1 MKHSLSYSFIAS
13 FIATL
18 VLSMIMIMKKLM
30 GLMPVMNPIADLVT
44 IMQNITGLTVLP
56 LFAWILHFLIGTV
69 MWGTL
74 FFLLYGILPGGKL
87 IKGILFGL
95 GAWMSMM
102 LTVEPLA
109 GHGFFGLQTGFVIP
123 VMSMMLH
130 IVFGAILG
138 IVYGKLTKTSIEI
151 E

>member
-13 FIATL
+13 FIATF
-18 VLSMIMIMKKLM
+18 VLSIIMVMKKIM
-30 GLMPVMNPIADLVT
+30 GLMPEMNPIADLVT
-44 IMQNITGLTVLP
+44 IMQDLSGLTILP
-56 LFAWILHFLIGTV
+56 LFAWALHFLIGTLI
-69 MWGTL
+69 WGTL
-74 FFLLYGILPGGKL
+74 FFLLYGILPGGKA

-95 GAWMSMM
+95 GAWVFMM

-109 GHGFFGLQTGFVIP
+109 GHGFFGLQTSLVIP

-138 IVYGKLTKTSIEI
+138 IVYGKLSKSPTEM
-151 E
+151 